1 MTSIYSYVIQ
11 PCRLDLLILTYTFI
25 ICNPLTKDIYMEF
38 LDKRINLRVKPSDR
52 EILQKKADEK
62 KISLSSYCREEL
74 LKTTINNYDL
84 PL

>member
-1 MTSIYSYVIQ
+1 
-11 PCRLDLLILTYTFI
+11 
-25 ICNPLTKDIYMEF
+25 MEF

-62 KISLSSYCREEL
+62 KISLSAYCREEL